1 VHDLSGSQI
10 LGISG
15 GLAADTARKL
25 DELRAR
31 MRQVG
36 EALELL
42 REQKVTGKSAD
53 GNVSATVDGTGGLLA
68 VNVSAK
74 AMRALGHEQLGVA
87 AREAILAARRESAC
101 AFTKALADATGE
113 APPAPGETEIP
124 ADPMAELRR
133 TLTERDRP

>member
-1 VHDLSGSQI
+1 MDDFSGSQI

-15 GLAADTARKL
+15 GLAADTARKV

-36 EALELL
+36 AALELL
-42 REQKVTGKSAD
+42 SEQRITGNSAD

-87 AREAILAARRESAC
+87 AREAILAARRESAS

-113 APPAPGETEIP
+113 VPPAPGEAEIP
-124 ADPMAELRR
+124 ADPLAELRR
-133 TLTERDRP
+133 RLTERDQL